1 MFATDS
7 QGAENA
13 EHERTRTRKPPPP
26 IVKTGAQPLRNDVIQ
41 AQGSAEAKDD
51 AQASLTHA
59 TTHKESKMNTQD
71 NERRIRSAKK
81 RIDRLEDAIS
91 HIDEAYVASRS
102 KKLLAVKC
110 DLQDEKVQLK
120 NKIAAL
126 KRQPIAMKAALAV
139 AAGFNGK
146 RFDI

>member
-1 MFATDS
+1 
-7 QGAENA
+7 
-13 EHERTRTRKPPPP
+13 
-26 IVKTGAQPLRNDVIQ
+26 
-41 AQGSAEAKDD
+41 
-51 AQASLTHA
+51 
-59 TTHKESKMNTQD
+59 MNTQD